1 MNVFLKQNGYEVIQ
15 VKPGSLATVYAN
27 DAVYF
32 REVTFRIYSYPPGMG
47 PPTTVWEESRWSNYR
62 GEASI
67 DNVPMPGYE
76 GNYSL
81 VAFTIDNNAT
91 MAFDVIANAPEPG
104 GGGGGGVGWTPV
116 LNEVTWEAS
125 SYNGPAKLVPFEFSV
140 LPDQLGS
147 INKVLVDNFLDKL
160 KEEATKNNAQILKL
174 RLWRDDSP
182 WDRTNYKGELE
193 VSVPAGF
200 ATPAWI
206 AAILVVAVL
215 GLVIYFVISPWTGQI
230 TDLVYKTT
238 TGLTDLVWGPPDPDT
253 GKRPASPL
261 GLSGPIIAILAI
273 ITAIIIMKN
282 RQGSKQNVKA

>member
-15 VKPGSLATVYAN
+15 VKPSSLATVYAN
-27 DAVYF
+27 DAAYL

-47 PPTTVWEESRWSNYR
+47 PPTTVWEQTVWSNYR
-62 GEASI
+62 GEAYI

-81 VAFTIDNNAT
+81 VAFTIVNSAT

-125 SYNGPAKLVPFEFSV
+125 SYNGPAKLVPFSFSV

-200 ATPAWI
+200 AQPQWVVL
-206 AAILVVAVL
+206 ILVVAIT
-215 GLVIYFVISPWTGQI
+215 GLVLYFLVKPTIGQL
-230 TDLVYKTT
+230 TDLVYGTL
-238 TGLTDLVWGPPDPDT
+238 GGITDIIYGPVDPDT

-261 GLSGPIIAILAI
+261 GISGGVIAILAI
-273 ITAIIIMKN
+273 IAAIIL
-282 RQGSKQNVKA
+282 